1 MITILI
7 LDDIQEKRE
16 SLKAVIQPL
25 FTYGGITIDEAECL
39 VDGREKLQTKTYD
52 LLILDMVL
60 PEHKDEQNQEINH
73 RGGVELLEEIYINQS
88 IKKPCQIIGLTEYE
102 DEFSDQQKEFKD
114 KLWYLLFYSRN
125 NNDWKNQ
132 LKDKV
137 CQLGQMKRD
146 LEAAILNRNKYDIGI
161 ICALSE
167 EFTQLQKAFAGLQW
181 DSIQQVDGLPFVF
194 KTTTITTSHFKD
206 YKIIAACANKPGIC
220 MTSILA
226 STMYN
231 RFNVDTIFM
240 TGITAGIENGDISL
254 DDIIIADAIHDYSSG
269 KISEKEKGDLQFLK
283 EINQI
288 PASRQL
294 ISLVSDFLSD
304 PEHIRT
310 INDAIH
316 DANLKDEKENVSAY
330 IAKTVCGPFVVTSP
344 SFIIELKKDERKLQ
358 ALDMEG
364 FALYTT
370 AHTLDK
376 KALWIKAVSDYADAQ
391 KKDDHHKTCSFTSGV
406 FLYEFIREML

>member
-16 SLKAVIQPL
+16 ALKAVIQPL
-25 FTYGGITIDEAECL
+25 FSHGEITVDEAECL

-146 LEAAILNRNKYDIGI
+146 LEYAILNRNKYDIGI

-167 EFTQLQKAFAGLQW
+167 EFTQLQKAFTGLLW
-181 DSIQQVDGLPFVF
+181 NSIQQVDGLPFVF

-231 RFNVDTIFM
+231 CFNVDTIFL
-240 TGITAGIENGDISL
+240 TGITAGINNGGVSL
-254 DDIIIADAIHDYSSG
+254 DDIIIADAIHDYASG
-269 KISEKEKGDLQFLK
+269 KIAEHQSGDIQFLK
-283 EINQI
+283 EMNQI
-288 PASRQL
+288 PVSRQL
-294 ISLVSDFLSD
+294 ISLVSDFITDS
-304 PEHIRT
+304 EHMRT
-310 INDAIH
+310 INNAIH

-330 IAKTVCGPFVVTSP
+330 VSKTVCGPFVITSS
-344 SFIIELKKDERKLQ
+344 SFIENLQKDERKLQ

-364 FALYTT
+364 FALYAT
-370 AHTLDK
+370 AHTIEK
-376 KALWIKAVSDYADAQ
+376 KLFGSKPLQISQ
-391 KKDDHHKTCSFTSGV
+391 T
-406 FLYEFIREML
+406 